1 MLVFTRNPKSRLLQL
16 LFEVVESKMNRDRDA
31 DLEKQLRDARKEN
44 KYHLVQNYNNDLIRK
59 SLKSQNNHNR
69 LNIKEHKA
77 NMNLESITKKLE
89 ERNRKKFT
97 QKVSHGVPLK
107 SLAAPR
113 RNEDLEIEIANPVES
128 LEKGYVKDRGSN
140 YSYAGH
146 TASSNTTPNSNLS
159 FSTNKS
165 NRAVAVKEKAREVI
179 LQANQKL
186 LMKNSLIQRL
196 KKRTTSKASSK
207 SNRSSFSREAQ
218 NNKLVSRQTAEP
230 EAGGG
235 RHDDRILHLTL
246 NGAKHNTNLVQINNY
261 INKPHREDSDSAGV
275 GDSKSH
281 RMSANSNASN
291 VYSSKLKK
299 TVKPEYSMKSKEMDI
314 HQEGKKLRKEIQ
326 NPLKLQSKLP
336 FAQPMLASIQNKN
349 VLTLTQNLLQK
360 RNRNE

>member
-1 MLVFTRNPKSRLLQL
+1 
-16 LFEVVESKMNRDRDA
+16 MNRDKEAELD
-31 DLEKQLRDARKEN
+31 KQMRDARREN

-59 SLKSQNNHNR
+59 SLKSQNNQNR

-77 NMNLESITKKLE
+77 NLNLETITKRLE
-89 ERNRKKFT
+89 ERNKKRPT
-97 QKVSHGVPLK
+97 QGVSHGAPLK

-113 RNEDLEIEIANPVES
+113 RNEELEIEIANPVES
-128 LEKGYVKDRGSN
+128 TDKGGLKVERGSN
-140 YSYAGH
+140 YSYAGN
-146 TASSNTTPNSNLS
+146 TISSNTTPNSNMS

-165 NRAVAVKEKAREVI
+165 HRAVAVRDKAKEVI
-179 LQANQKL
+179 LQTNQKL
-186 LMKNSLIQRL
+186 MIKNSLIQRL

-207 SNRSSFSREAQ
+207 SNRSSFSRDAQ
-218 NNKLVSRQTAEP
+218 SNKLVSRQTAEP
-230 EAGGG
+230 EAGG
-235 RHDDRILHLTL
+235 RIDDRILHLTL

-261 INKPHREDSDSAGV
+261 INKPHRDEAEVAGV
-275 GDSKSH
+275 ADNKSH

-299 TVKPEYSMKSKEMDI
+299 LRKPESMNSKDVDI
-314 HQEGKKLRKEIQ
+314 LNEAKKVRKEVQ
-326 NPLKLQSKLP
+326 NPLKLQTKLP